1 MYQKDA
7 SNVQILKLFLGL
19 PLARLE
25 LFITHVALILNVDS
39 QLQLF
44 SYFLAKLN
52 LHTFCT

>member
-25 LFITHVALILNVDS
+25 LS
-39 QLQLF
+39 
-44 SYFLAKLN
+44 
-52 LHTFCT
+52 LHM